1 METIVS
7 LFLGPLAYWI
17 VQEVKRRTGLQGIP
31 ALWLA
36 FGVSVLL
43 AVPAVLLA
51 GGLTAGPLDDP
62 VAFVQSLLAAAGAI
76 FTTATL
82 IYRHIR
88 WWEERAVG

>member
-7 LFLGPLAYWI
+7 LLLGPIAWWI
-17 VQEVKRRTGLQGIP
+17 VQEIKRQAGLQGIP

-43 AVPAVLLA
+43 AVPVALTS
-51 GGLTAGPLDDP
+51 GGLSVGPLDDP
-62 VAFVQSLLAAAGAI
+62 VAFIQSLLAAAGTI
-76 FTTATL
+76 FTAATL